1 MGQNLDDIEVF
12 SRAVLAGKPWLRDP
26 KCVPIPWRKIELP
39 EKLNIAV
46 MWHDGIV
53 KPTPPVTRAL
63 QATVEKLKLAGHNVL
78 EWDPVDQGKGLMLM
92 ARMFAADGGKA
103 LTSEIEKGGEPW
115 RPELGPLRAAKEI
128 GAYDMWNLHK
138 ERDEFLNK
146 YYDRWTGAGI
156 DAILC
161 PVMPSN
167 AIENG
172 KFQHSKL
179 LLTLR
184 PCTETGSTSADAQ

>member
-1 MGQNLDDIEVF
+1 VKDDPGFADVETPRTEAGTRSGRVSRQLTSQVRVGATLDDGALGSVLEVVDL
-12 SRAVLAGKPWLRDP
+12 AVLG
-26 KCVPIPWRKIELP
+26 
-39 EKLNIAV
+39 
-46 MWHDGIV
+46 
-53 KPTPPVTRAL
+53 
-63 QATVEKLKLAGHNVL
+63 
-78 EWDPVDQGKGLMLM
+78 DPVDQGKGLMLM

-146 YYDRWTGAGI
+146 YHDRWTETGGI

-172 KFQHSKL
+172 KFQHS
-179 LLTLR
+179 T
-184 PCTETGSTSADAQ
+184 CS